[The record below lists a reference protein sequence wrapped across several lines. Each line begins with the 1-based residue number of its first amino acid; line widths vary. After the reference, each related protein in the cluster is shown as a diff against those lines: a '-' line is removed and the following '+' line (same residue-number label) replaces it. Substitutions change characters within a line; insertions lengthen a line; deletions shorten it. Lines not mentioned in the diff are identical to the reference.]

1 MYMYTLR
8 NNALSNC
15 LLSILE
21 KLPPQESPAVSTN
34 ITETEQTSSSMAEI
48 PRGPL
53 HAIMPPSWNV
63 HNFPIQDYKP
73 GELATLLGAQ
83 NEAELERLR
92 MQLNTR
98 PHHPSPMYDNH
109 GSDKKEIVEPLKVTS
124 EDTSQTNISSDHNV
138 NFDGVLLVR
147 SLIKREQAERLRNAN
162 HPQPQLQPDAVVHD
176 SNTTST
182 RKNQLQPDAVVHD
195 SSTTSTRKKQ
205 SAVSISNLEESSIKE
220 NTIKPDKQT
229 ESTEDRHDV
238 DLSHFSQSHHL
249 NHTNIQMV
257 KDIIEQEK
265 IERGSFLSTYD
276 QNQSKMDISSTVDP
290 RSKAVDQS
298 NITQRSLDA
307 QETEY
312 NADWD

>member
-34 ITETEQTSSSMAEI
+34 ITEMEQTSSSMAEI

-182 RKNQLQPDAVVHD
+182 RK
-195 SSTTSTRKKQ
+195 KQ

-238 DLSHFSQSHHL
+238 DLSHFSQSHHV